1 MKKIGFILMGI
12 GSILLIISLF
22 MDTSVSSGF
31 GRVNNIGLM
40 QQQQNIL
47 FVAALMVIVGVLLV
61 GFSMKN
67 SSEIATYES
76 LKPLT
81 ASAPVNQLQTL
92 KKIEKIS
99 IDEAINKLIELEYE
113 VSRRK
118 DSMSFEV
125 EKNKTTYFFKDD
137 DELIVFA
144 MSKTN

>member
-1 MKKIGFILMGI
+1 MGI